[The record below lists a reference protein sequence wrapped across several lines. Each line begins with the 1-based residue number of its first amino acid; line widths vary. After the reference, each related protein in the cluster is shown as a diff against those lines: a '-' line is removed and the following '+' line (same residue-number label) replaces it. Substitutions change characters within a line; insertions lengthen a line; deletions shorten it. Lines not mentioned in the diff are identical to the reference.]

1 MRKIWLVVKREY
13 LTRVRTKGFIL
24 STVGLPL
31 FSVGIFAFA
40 LAMATRKADH
50 PFKISILDNLGGL
63 APEIG
68 QELKE
73 KLPDGQ
79 PRFQLV
85 RAWDRPASE
94 ATVREDLAQQVRDS
108 QLDGFLEVPKEIL
121 DGKEATLH
129 TRNAN
134 DFQTTRAISGAVYNA
149 VIARRLSDRGVHIDN
164 LSDVMRGV
172 DLNLV
177 KVTKNG
183 ESEENGQSAFL
194 VQISIVMIL
203 YITLVVYGMMTMRS
217 VLEEKTTR
225 IVEILA
231 SSIKTSHLL
240 TGKIL
245 GVGAVGFTQYLIW
258 ACTAALVSTYG
269 AAVGSAFRP
278 GAAAPSFHLPASY
291 LVYPLIFFLAG
302 YFLYA
307 SLYAAIGSMVSSEE
321 ELQQV
326 QLPVTLVLVAC
337 FVLYP
342 LILRAPNSPLAVTLT
357 MIPFFSPI
365 LMVFRITVQT
375 PPFWQ
380 IALSLA
386 ICVAT
391 TVGVVQVS
399 AKIYRVGILMY
410 GKRPSL
416 VELLRWLRY
425 T

>member
-31 FSVGIFAFA
+31 LSVGIFAFS
-40 LAMATRKADH
+40 LVLATRKADH
-50 PFKISILDNLGGL
+50 PLKISILDNLGGL
-63 APEIG
+63 APQIL
-68 QELKE
+68 QSLNE

-79 PRFQLV
+79 PRFQLI
-85 RAWDRPASE
+85 RTWDGPASE
-94 ATVREDLAQQVRDS
+94 TMAHAELSQQIRDG
-108 QLDGFLEVPKEIL
+108 QLDGFLEVPKDIL
-121 DGKEATLH
+121 KGKGATLH
-129 TRNAN
+129 TRNTN
-134 DFQTTRAISGAVYNA
+134 DYQTTRAIGRAVNNA
-149 VIARRLSDRGVHIDN
+149 IIERRLSDRGIHLDN
-164 LSDVMRGV
+164 LREVMRGV
-172 DLNLV
+172 ELTLV
-177 KVTKNG
+177 KVTKTG
-183 ESEENGQSAFL
+183 ESAENDQSLL

-203 YITLVVYGMMTMRS
+203 YITLLVYGVMTMRS
-217 VLEEKTTR
+217 VVEEKTNR

-231 SSIKTSHLL
+231 SSIKPSHLL

-245 GVGAVGFTQYLIW
+245 GVAGVGLTQYLIW
-258 ACTAALVSTYG
+258 ICTAGLVSAYG
-269 AAVGSAFRP
+269 AAAGSAFWP
-278 GAAAPSFHLPASY
+278 GAAPPKLHLPTSY
-291 LVYPLIFFLAG
+291 LVYPAIFFLVG

-307 SLYAAIGSMVSSEE
+307 SLYATLGSMVSSEE

-326 QLPVTLVLVAC
+326 QLPVTMAIVAC
-337 FVLYP
+337 MVLCP
-342 LILRAPNSPLAVTLT
+342 VIERAPNSPLAVTLT

-380 IALSLA
+380 IVLSLA

-391 TVGVVQVS
+391 TLGVIQVS

-416 VELLRWLRY
+416 VELLRWLKY

>member
-13 LTRVRTKGFIL
+13 LTRVRTKGFVL
-24 STVGLPL
+24 LTVGLPL
-31 FSVGIFAFA
+31 FSVGIFATS
-40 LAMATRKADH
+40 LAIAKRKADH
-50 PFKISILDNLGGL
+50 PLKISILDNLGGM
-63 APEIG
+63 APQIFLS
-68 QELKE
+68 LKE

-85 RAWDRPASE
+85 RTWDRPASPTSAYE
-94 ATVREDLAQQVRDS
+94 ELTQQVRGG
-108 QLDGFLEVPKEIL
+108 QLDGFLDVPKDIL
-121 DGKEATLH
+121 NGKKAALH
-129 TRNAN
+129 TRNGS
-134 DFQTTRAISGAVYNA
+134 DFQTDLAIGRALSNA
-149 VIARRLSDRGVHIDN
+149 VIARRISDRGVHIDN
-164 LSDVMRGV
+164 LSEIMRGV
-172 DLNLV
+172 ELTQV
-177 KVTKNG
+177 KVTRTG
-183 ESEENGQSAFL
+183 ESEEDNRSVL
-194 VQISIVMIL
+194 VQISLVMML
-203 YITLVVYGMMTMRS
+203 YITLLVYGVMTMRS

-225 IVEILA
+225 VVEILA
-231 SSIKTSHLL
+231 SSIKPSHLL

-245 GVGAVGFTQYLIW
+245 GVGAVGLTQYLIW
-258 ACTAALVSTYG
+258 MGTAALVSAYG
-269 AAVGSAFRP
+269 AAA
-278 GAAAPSFHLPASY
+278 GAAFWPGTTAPSLHVPASY
-291 LVYPLIFFLAG
+291 LVYPIIFFLVG

-307 SLYAAIGSMVSSEE
+307 SIYAAIGSMVSTEE

-326 QLPVTLVLVAC
+326 QVPVTLALVAC
-337 FVLYP
+337 FILYP
-342 LILRAPNSPLAVTLT
+342 VIQRAPNSPLAVTLT

-416 VELLRWLRY
+416 VEVLRWLRY

>member
-1 MRKIWLVVKREY
+1 MRKIWLVIKREY

-40 LAMATRKADH
+40 LALATRKPDH
-50 PFKISILDNLGGL
+50 PLKISILDNLGGL
-63 APEIG
+63 APQI
-68 QELKE
+68 LLSLNE
-73 KLPDGQ
+73 KSPDGQ
-79 PRFQLV
+79 IHFQLV
-85 RAWDRPASE
+85 RAWDRPISE
-94 ATVREDLAQQVRDS
+94 TMAHKELAQQVRDG

-121 DGKEATLH
+121 NGKDAELH
-129 TRNAN
+129 TRNTN
-134 DFQTTRAISGAVYNA
+134 DFQTTRAISRAVNNA
-149 VIARRLSDRGVHIDN
+149 IMERRLGDRGVHIDN
-164 LSDVMRGV
+164 LSEVMREV
-172 DLNLV
+172 DLTLV
-177 KVTKNG
+177 KVTKTG
-183 ESEENGQSAFL
+183 ESEENEQSLL
-194 VQISIVMIL
+194 VQVSIVMIL
-203 YITLVVYGMMTMRS
+203 YITLLVYGVMTMRS

-231 SSIKTSHLL
+231 SSIKPFHLL

-245 GVGAVGFTQYLIW
+245 GVAGVGLTQYLIW
-258 ACTAALVSTYG
+258 VCTAALVSAYG
-269 AAVGSAFRP
+269 AAAGSAFWP
-278 GAAAPSFHLPASY
+278 GAAAPNFHLPTSY
-291 LVYPLIFFLAG
+291 LLYPLIFFLVG

-307 SLYAAIGSMVSSEE
+307 SLYAALGSMASSEE
-321 ELQQV
+321 DMQQV
-326 QLPVTLVLVAC
+326 QMPVTLVIVAC
-337 FVLYP
+337 MVLCP
-342 LILRAPNSPLAVTLT
+342 IIQRAPNSPLAVALT
-357 MIPFFSPI
+357 MFPFSSPI

-391 TVGVVQVS
+391 TVGVIQVS

-416 VELLRWLRY
+416 AELLRWLRY

>member
-1 MRKIWLVVKREY
+1 MRKTWLVIKREY
-13 LTRVRTKGFIL
+13 LTRVRTRGFLL

-31 FSVGIFAFA
+31 FSVGIFAIA
-40 LAMATRKADH
+40 LALSTRKADH
-50 PFKISILDNLGGL
+50 PLRISIVDNLGGL
-63 APEIG
+63 APQFRLG
-68 QELKE
+68 LTE

-85 RAWDRPASE
+85 RTWDRPSSE
-94 ATVREDLAQQVRDS
+94 ALVHEELTRQVRND
-108 QLDGFLEVPKEIL
+108 QLDGFLEIPKTIL
-121 DGKEATLH
+121 NGDVATFR
-129 TRNAN
+129 TRSTE
-134 DFQTTRAISGAVYNA
+134 DFQTTRVIGSALNNA
-149 VIARRLSDRGVHIDN
+149 LIARRLSDRGFKIDN
-164 LSDVMRGV
+164 MSELMRGV
-172 DLNLV
+172 DLTLV
-177 KVTKNG
+177 KVTKTG
-183 ESEENGQSAFL
+183 ESEENGQSVL
-194 VQISIVMIL
+194 VQLSIVMIL
-203 YITLVVYGMMTMRS
+203 YITLLVYGVMTMRS

-231 SSIKTSHLL
+231 SSVSPIHLL
-240 TGKIL
+240 TGKIV
-245 GVGAVGFTQYLIW
+245 GVAAVGLTQYLIW
-258 ACTAALVSTYG
+258 MGTAALVSTYG
-269 AAVGSAFRP
+269 AVVGSAFRP
-278 GAAAPSFHLPASY
+278 GAAAPAFHLPISY
-291 LVYPLIFFLAG
+291 LVYPVIFFLAG

-307 SLYAAIGSMVSSEE
+307 SMYAAIGSMVSSEE

-326 QLPVTLVLVAC
+326 QMPVTMALVAC

-342 LILRAPNSPLAVTLT
+342 VIQRAPNSPLAVALT
-357 MIPFFSPI
+357 MIPIFSPI

-386 ICVAT
+386 ICIAT
-391 TVGVVQVS
+391 TVGVVRIS

>member
-13 LTRVRTKGFIL
+13 LTRVRTIGFIL
-24 STVGLPL
+24 TTLGLPV
-31 FSVGIFAFA
+31 FSMGIFAISIA
-40 LAMATRKADH
+40 LVTRKADH
-50 PFKISILDNLGGL
+50 PLRFSIVDNLGGL
-63 APEIG
+63 APQILKG
-68 QELKE
+68 LKE

-79 PRFQLV
+79 LRYQMV
-85 RAWDRPASE
+85 RAWDRPAPE
-94 ATVREDLAQQVRDS
+94 TMAHEELTKQVRDG
-108 QLDGFLEVPKEIL
+108 QLDGFLEVPKDIL
-121 DGKEATLH
+121 NGKEATFH
-129 TRNAN
+129 TRNAS
-134 DFQTTRAISGAVYNA
+134 DYLTDRAIGRAVNSA
-149 VIARRLSDRGVHIDN
+149 VIERRLGDRGIHIND

-172 DLNLV
+172 DLSLV
-177 KVTKNG
+177 KITKTG
-183 ESEENGQSAFL
+183 ESQETGQSVL
-194 VQISIVMIL
+194 VQLTIVFIL
-203 YITLVVYGMMTMRS
+203 YITLLVYGVMTMRS

-231 SSIKTSHLL
+231 SSVKPSHLL

-245 GVGAVGFTQYLIW
+245 GVAGVGLTQYVIW
-258 ACTAALVSTYG
+258 MGAAALVSTYG
-269 AAVGSAFRP
+269 VAVALAFRP
-278 GAAAPSFHLPASY
+278 GAAAPKFHLPTSY
-291 LVYPLIFFLAG
+291 LVYPLIFFLVG

-321 ELQQV
+321 DLQQV
-326 QLPVTLVLVAC
+326 QMPVTMALLAC

-342 LILRAPNSPLAVTLT
+342 IIQRAPNSPLAVILT
-357 MIPFFSPI
+357 MIPLFSPI

-391 TVGVVQVS
+391 TAGVIRMS

-416 VELLRWLRY
+416 VELLRWLKY